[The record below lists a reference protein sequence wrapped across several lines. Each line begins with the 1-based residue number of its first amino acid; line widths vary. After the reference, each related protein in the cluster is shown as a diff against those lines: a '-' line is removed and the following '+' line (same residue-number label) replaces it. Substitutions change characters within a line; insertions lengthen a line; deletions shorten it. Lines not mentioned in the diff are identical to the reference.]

1 MIYSNCD
8 TRRTKNNVRSC
19 PLFLLTAIAAALI
32 FVASG
37 SHAANEFHFNNDFG
51 YTFNDVSGPGG
62 DTSSSLTRGWR
73 YLNVF
78 GATANGTYKDIDY
91 NLNLGIKG
99 TDDRRNDP
107 TTWSLTNLQG
117 RATNKIHTL
126 TAGDTFE
133 SFSQYALSTSVKG
146 GSYRYFNE
154 QKNSPDITMVYGYAY
169 SRWDNIYG
177 GLDTRAI
184 AREVYGMRVKQNFT
198 PKFYVGGS
206 FVEGRDISRTRL
218 SATDPIYDSNNYTLD
233 AQYQPIQGLTFRGE
247 YSYSH
252 TNLTP
257 QEGADTQRTHGAAY
271 KLEAIGDGGPSRV
284 SLEYEK
290 VGYEFFSLLGS
301 ATPDREKAKGRWRYK
316 WTKNSDLNMGI
327 LWYRD
332 NLGGQKAFTTNSYT
346 PDVGVNI
353 RNLFGR
359 ATASTDIVYR
369 FERRYGDAAL
379 APNTGDESDHI
390 VTLNY
395 RDRFWEI
402 DWDSN
407 FGYSFY
413 NTERNQTDRREY
425 IYNLTLNT
433 RQQVREIVLK
443 PVLYVGGTTIRDE
456 LVYATNQIFE
466 YSLGLGIEIPQ
477 WKVTT
482 DMKIGQN
489 RLENSAFGTDN
500 SMKTF
505 ANWNVFYKPAY
516 LAKLNTMLYLR
527 SYMNDFRY
535 SNYAPNVNNNFRETS
550 ITMGVS
556 VQY

>member
-1 MIYSNCD
+1 MKPQTRMTAKKILGMGLAVMAVLFAGTIY
-8 TRRTKNNVRSC
+8 
-19 PLFLLTAIAAALI
+19 
-32 FVASG
+32 
-37 SHAANEFHFNNDFG
+37 AANEFHFNNDFG

-91 NLNLGIKG
+91 NFNLGVKG

-107 TTWSLTNLQG
+107 TTWSLTNLQA

-126 TAGDTFE
+126 NAGDTFE
-133 SFSQYALSTSVKG
+133 SFSQYSLSTSVKG
-146 GSYRYFNE
+146 GSYKYFNE
-154 QKNSPDITMVYGYAY
+154 QKNSPEITAVYGYAF

-198 PKFYVGGS
+198 PKFYVGVN
-206 FVEGRDISRTRL
+206 FVEGRDVSRTRL
-218 SATDPIYDSNNYTLD
+218 SPNDPIYDSTNYSVD

-247 YSYSH
+247 YSYAH

-257 QEGADTQRTHGAAY
+257 GEGQDTQRTHGAAY

-290 VGYEFFSLLGS
+290 VAFEYFSLLGS

-316 WTKNSDLNMGI
+316 WTKNMDLNMGI

-332 NLGGQKAFTTNSYT
+332 NLDGQKAYRTDHYT
-346 PDVGVNI
+346 PDIGLNF
-353 RNLFGR
+353 RNVFGR
-359 ATASTDIVYR
+359 ATASADVVYR
-369 FERRYGDAAL
+369 FERLYGGSSFVQN
-379 APNTGDESDHI
+379 APDESDHI

-413 NTERNQTDRREY
+413 NTERNLTDRREY
-425 IYNLTLNT
+425 IYNLSLNT
-433 RQQVREIVLK
+433 RQQVRDVVLK
-443 PVLYVGGTTIRDE
+443 PVLYVGGQTIRDE
-456 LVYATNQIFE
+456 LAYATNQVFE
-466 YSLGLGIEIPQ
+466 YSIGMGIEIPQ
-477 WKVTT
+477 WKITS

-500 SMKTF
+500 STKTF
-505 ANWNVFYKPAY
+505 ANLNVFYKPAY
-516 LAKLNTMLYLR
+516 LAKMNTMLYLR

-535 SNYAPNVNNNFRETS
+535 SNYNVNPANYVNNNFRETS